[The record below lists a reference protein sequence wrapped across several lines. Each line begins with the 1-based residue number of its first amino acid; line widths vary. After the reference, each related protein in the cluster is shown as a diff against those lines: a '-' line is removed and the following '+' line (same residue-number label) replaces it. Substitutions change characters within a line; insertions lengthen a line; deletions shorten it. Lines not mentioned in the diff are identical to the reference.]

1 LQGGVAM
8 GMISIPVQ
16 VSSVD
21 PLRIFY
27 FDERS

>member
-1 LQGGVAM
+1 M

-21 PLRIFY
+21 PLGIFY